1 MAQGTPIYRHLIADY
16 IRRKATPEMDFVL
29 LDIAETLDENI
40 NMQTVSKTYTADKG
54 PVERPTGAQPTFPI
68 DVDMYDDNPAW
79 GMLDKYA
86 FAPNEALDVPLELLR
101 VFLWDKEESKSDDST
116 WYSARL
122 FETSP
127 IIETI
132 SGSGGEIV
140 SVSGTLNSTKDV
152 VHGYYNIQE
161 NSFLEHKAWSDLH
174 G

>member
-16 IRRKATPEMDFVL
+16 IRRKATPELDFVL

-54 PVERPTGAQPTFPI
+54 PVDRPTGSQPTFPI
-68 DVDMYDDNPAW
+68 DVDMYDGNPAFA
-79 GMLDKYA
+79 MLDMYA
-86 FAPNEALDVPLELLR
+86 FTPNEALDVPLELLR
-101 VFLWDKEESKSDDST
+101 VSLWVQEQSKSDESV
-116 WYSARL
+116 WYEARL

-152 VHGYYNIQE
+152 VHGYYNSKE
-161 NSFLEHKAWSDLH
+161 NTFLDTEAWTALH

>member
-79 GMLDKYA
+79 GMLDMYA
-86 FAPNEALDVPLELLR
+86 FAPNESLDVPLELLR
-101 VFLWDKEESKSDDST
+101 VFLWLEQVSTSDESV
-116 WYSARL
+116 WYEARL

-140 SVSGTLNSTKDV
+140 NVSGTLNSTKDM
-152 VHGYYNIQE
+152 VHGFYNLKD
-161 NSFLEHKAWSDLH
+161 NTFLAADEWQDIH